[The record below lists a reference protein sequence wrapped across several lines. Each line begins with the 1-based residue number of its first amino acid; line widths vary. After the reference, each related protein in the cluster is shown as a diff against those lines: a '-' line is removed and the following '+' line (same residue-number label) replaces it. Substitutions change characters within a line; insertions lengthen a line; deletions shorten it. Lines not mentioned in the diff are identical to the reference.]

1 MTAAPAHSSSPDP
14 LLKELEQ
21 DDKIHKEECKH
32 VWRENMSS
40 ALDTTPDA
48 LAQELVNSVYSLSL
62 LKPKKRDERKG
73 FKKQL
78 DILQK
83 DVGEQVA
90 ADADDVEHVESELAV
105 LESKLSG
112 TKECNR
118 LELMDD
124 DFYVQMRDGSITPFH
139 KIKYLDAAMQ
149 NQHLKQCL
157 VYVIIRD
164 ILLHHICLFQ
174 FTLCAL
180 RFTEWYDRQ
189 LLLLKDHYAD
199 IVDKPHGGRRVEE
212 YKRFIKIKD
221 EFAFY
226 REDGGGSGVPFSMF
240 VERVLLEIPSLKSK
254 DEVLVGH
261 LIEYF
266 IQLIIVCTRVLNL

>member
-32 VWRENMSS
+32 IWRENMSG

-48 LAQELVNSVYSLSL
+48 LAQELVNSVYSLTL
-62 LKPKKRDERKG
+62 LKPKKGGDRNG
-73 FKKQL
+73 FRKQL

-83 DVGEQVA
+83 EVQEQVA
-90 ADADDVEHVESELAV
+90 ADLEDVDHFESELAV

-112 TKECNR
+112 SKECHR

-124 DFYVQMRDGSITPFH
+124 DFFVQMRDGTITPFH

-157 VYVIIRD
+157 VYDIYRVSFSII
-164 ILLHHICLFQ
+164 
-174 FTLCAL
+174 
-180 RFTEWYDRQ
+180 
-189 LLLLKDHYAD
+189 
-199 IVDKPHGGRRVEE
+199 
-212 YKRFIKIKD
+212 
-221 EFAFY
+221 FAY
-226 REDGGGSGVPFSMF
+226 S
-240 VERVLLEIPSLKSK
+240 ISLKTYIGLLNGTIDSYFFSK
-254 DEVLVGH
+254 TSM
-261 LIEYF
+261 LI
-266 IQLIIVCTRVLNL
+266 